1 MPLSSDPPGTW
12 RGLERGELAVLAC
25 RASPNGNQM
34 FLSSN
39 CYYSAIFYSML
50 FVLSLEGSF
59 CIFFPRNLSAVMKNL
74 ILQ

>member
-25 RASPNGNQM
+25 GAPNGNQM

-39 CYYSAIFYSML
+39 CYCLAIFYSTL
-50 FVLSLEGSF
+50 VVLSSEGSF